1 MLLGVR
7 QGNKR
12 ASRAR
17 HRAPPWAPRSEA
29 WAQLGPLVL
38 TASGQWV
45 PKAPALFVSLP
56 FSGPQAG
63 EDSLPEASLQCQFP
77 AARQATGQEGLEEA
91 VEREPVPDLQ
101 QTGSHLDFKTHIPL
115 PFPLNDNA
123 FY

>member
-1 MLLGVR
+1 M
-7 QGNKR
+7 
-12 ASRAR
+12 
-17 HRAPPWAPRSEA
+17 

-45 PKAPALFVSLP
+45 PKAPALFVFLP

-63 EDSLPEASLQCQFP
+63 ADSLPEASLQGQFP
-77 AARQATGQEGLEEA
+77 VVRQATGREGLETA

-115 PFPLNDNA
+115 TFPLNNKA